1 MPEENKE
8 PLKKPNDVFAD
19 MAYYVVPLLFLFF
32 VYTYITTNTEWTSF
46 FLGIVEKGA
55 FILISLAVFTL
66 SVSVSLYIFFSYKLS
81 YVLAKEQVNFNLKQI
96 KPSQSF
102 ENKRWDAIS
111 ENMLSE
117 HPNDWRIAILEAD
130 IILNEILTKSGYT
143 GDTVADKLKQVE
155 KSDFQTLENAWEAH
169 KVRNKVVH
177 DVDFVLSKREAERIV
192 KLYQSVFEEF
202 EFI

>member
-8 PLKKPNDVFAD
+8 TIKKPNDVFAEI
-19 MAYYVVPLLFLFF
+19 AYYLLPLLFLTLFF
-32 VYTYITTNTEWTSF
+32 SYISANTKWFSF
-46 FLGIVEKGA
+46 LIDLAEKGA
-55 FILISLAVFTL
+55 FLIIALAVFTL

-81 YVLAKEQVNFNLKQI
+81 FVLAKEQANFNLKQI
-96 KPSQSF
+96 KPDQVF
-102 ENKRWDAIS
+102 ENKRWDSILQYMTS
-111 ENMLSE
+111 D

-177 DVDFVLSKREAERIV
+177 DKDFLLSKREAKRIMD
-192 KLYQSVFEEF
+192 LYQSVFEEF

>member
-8 PLKKPNDVFAD
+8 PPKKPNDVFAE
-19 MAYYVVPLLFLFF
+19 MAYYIVPLLFLFF
-32 VYTYITTNTEWTSF
+32 VYTYITTNTEWVNF

-81 YVLAKEQVNFNLKQI
+81 YVLAKEQESFNLKQI

-102 ENKRWDAIS
+102 ENKRWDTIV
-111 ENMLSE
+111 EYMLSE

-177 DVDFVLSKREAERIV
+177 DVDFVLSKREAKRIV